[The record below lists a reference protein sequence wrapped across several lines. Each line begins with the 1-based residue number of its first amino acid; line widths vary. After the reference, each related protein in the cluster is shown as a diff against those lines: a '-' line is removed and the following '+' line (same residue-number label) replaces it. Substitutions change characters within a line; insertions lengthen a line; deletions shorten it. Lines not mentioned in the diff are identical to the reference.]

1 MNITRNYN
9 DDEVNIMTELVFR
22 IHVNGE
28 LLYPSDIVSHVIC
41 LKLNDTIKVIRK
53 WQIAETKQK
62 YVQLIFHAA

>member
-1 MNITRNYN
+1 
-9 DDEVNIMTELVFR
+9 MTELVFR

-28 LLYPSDIVSHVIC
+28 LIYPSDIVCYVIC
-41 LKLNDTIKVIRK
+41 LKLNDMIKVIRK